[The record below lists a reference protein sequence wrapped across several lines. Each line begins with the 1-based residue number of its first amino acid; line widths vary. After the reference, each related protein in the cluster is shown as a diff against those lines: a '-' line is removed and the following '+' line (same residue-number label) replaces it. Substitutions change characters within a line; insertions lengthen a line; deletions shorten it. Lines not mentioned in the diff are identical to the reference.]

1 MYVKGGAII
10 LADSLRILGGILS
23 RPVVLFALRP
33 LRVEATLSTRIGE
46 NLNCA
51 LPMDFEVK

>member
-23 RPVVLFALRP
+23 RPVFYLLLGPSKLKQRYRQELV
-33 LRVEATLSTRIGE
+33 RI
-46 NLNCA
+46 
-51 LPMDFEVK
+51 